1 MTTVKKAA
9 HDVAIAVTR
18 VVFKLVPDRIPLTL
32 LGPGCS
38 TDLCASIAQLGVGKL
53 LIVTD
58 AMLVKLGI
66 VRTITDALDQN
77 GVRWCIYDG
86 VEPDPTFDQVEAG
99 LAMVRREGCD
109 AILAV
114 GGGSPMDAAKV
125 IAAAATNDKPMRKL
139 AGLFKVRKTPLPLFA
154 IPTTAGTGSEVTVAA
169 VVSDPITHAKQFI
182 VDPKLLPLMAAL
194 DPLLMVGLP
203 PPVTAATGMDA
214 LTHAVE
220 SYLALTSTPET
231 ERYAAA
237 AIKLIFANLPRACS
251 EGSDVEAR
259 KAMAMA
265 SYYAGIAFTRTS
277 VGYVH
282 AIAHTFGAYYRTPHG
297 LANAIV
303 LPHVL
308 EFSAVVAGKRVAQ
321 MARILGIDVAG
332 DAALARAFIDAVRD
346 LMGRVGIPPTLE
358 ALKPNDIAA
367 IAKHAVAEA
376 YMNYP
381 VPRYMTETECGELV
395 GRMLTRGH
403 GSADV
408 AR

>member
-1 MTTVKKAA
+1 MTTAKKAA
-9 HDVAIAVTR
+9 HDVAIAISKQ
-18 VVFKLVPDRIPLTL
+18 VFKLIPDRIPLTL

-38 TDLCASIAQLGVGKL
+38 ADLCASIAQLGVGKL

-58 AMLVKLGI
+58 AVLVKLGL
-66 VRTITDALDQN
+66 VAKITEALDKQ

-86 VEPDPTFDQVEAG
+86 VEPDPTFEQVEAG
-99 LAMVRREGCD
+99 LAMLRREGCEAVL
-109 AILAV
+109 AI

-125 IAAAATNDKPMRKL
+125 IAAAATNDKPLRKL
-139 AGLFKVRKTPLPLFA
+139 AGLFKVRKTPFPLFA
-154 IPTTAGTGSEVTVAA
+154 IPTTAGTGSEVTLAA
-169 VVSDPITHAKQFI
+169 VVSDSVTHAKQFV
-182 VDPKLLPLMAAL
+182 VDSKLLPVMAAL

-203 PPVTAATGMDA
+203 APVTAATGMDA

-220 SYLALTSTPET
+220 SYLAVTSSPAT
-231 ERYAAA
+231 ERYATA

-251 EGSDVEAR
+251 DGSDIEAR

-308 EFSAVVAGKRVAQ
+308 DFSVVVASGRVAQ
-321 MARILGIDVAG
+321 LGRLLGLQASG
-332 DAALARAFIDAVRD
+332 EAAQARAFIDAVRD
-346 LMGRVGIPPTLE
+346 LMARIGIAPTLD
-358 ALKPNDIAA
+358 ALKVCDIPG
-367 IAKHAVAEA
+367 IAKQAVAEGH
-376 YMNYP
+376 MNYP
-381 VPRYMTETECGELV
+381 VPRYMTEADCEELIT
-395 GRMLTRGH
+395 RMLPK
-403 GSADV
+403 A
-408 AR
+408 

>member
-1 MTTVKKAA
+1 MSTAKKAA
-9 HDVAIAVTR
+9 HDLAIAVTKLA
-18 VVFKLVPDRIPLTL
+18 FKLVPDRIPLTL
-32 LGPGCS
+32 LGAGCS
-38 TDLCASIAQLGVGKL
+38 ADLCASIAQLGVAKV

-66 VRTITDALDQN
+66 VAKITDALERN

-86 VEPDPTFDQVEAG
+86 VEPDPTFDHVEAG
-99 LAMVRREGCD
+99 LAMLRREGCD
-109 AILAV
+109 AVLAV
-114 GGGSPMDAAKV
+114 GGGSPMDAAKL
-125 IAAAATNDKPMRKL
+125 IAAAATNDKPLRKL

-154 IPTTAGTGSEVTVAA
+154 IPTTAGTGSEVTLAA
-169 VVSDPITHAKQFI
+169 VVSDPVTHGKQFAL
-182 VDPKLLPLMAAL
+182 DPKLLPVMAAL
-194 DPLLMVGLP
+194 DPLLMLGLP

-220 SYLALTSTPET
+220 SYLARTSTPQT
-231 ERYAAA
+231 ERYATA

-251 EGSDVEAR
+251 EGSDVEVR
-259 KAMAMA
+259 KSMAMA

-321 MARILGIDVAG
+321 MARMLGIEAEG
-332 DAALARAFIDAVRD
+332 DAALAQAFVAAVRD
-346 LMGRVGIPPTLE
+346 LMDRVGIPRTLE
-358 ALKPNDIAA
+358 ALKLSDIPA
-367 IAKHAVAEA
+367 IAKQALAEA
-376 YMNYP
+376 NMNYP
-381 VPRYMTETECGELV
+381 VPRYMTETECGELI
-395 GRMLTRGH
+395 GRMLPRA
-403 GSADV
+403 SERPA
-408 AR
+408 A

>member
-1 MTTVKKAA
+1 MTTARKAA
-9 HDVAIAVTR
+9 HHVAIAVSKL
-18 VVFKLVPDRIPLTL
+18 VFKLVPDRIPLTL
-32 LGPGCS
+32 LGAGCS
-38 TDLCASIAQLGVGKL
+38 ADLCASIAQLGVGKI

-66 VRTITDALDQN
+66 VAKITDALERN

-86 VEPDPTFDQVEAG
+86 VEPDPTFDHVEAG
-99 LAMVRREGCD
+99 LAMLRREGCD
-109 AILAV
+109 AVLAV
-114 GGGSPMDAAKV
+114 GGGSPMDASKL
-125 IAAAATNDKPMRKL
+125 IAAAATNDRPLRKL
-139 AGLFKVRKTPLPLFA
+139 AGLFKVRTTPLPLFA
-154 IPTTAGTGSEVTVAA
+154 IPTTAGTGSEVTLAA
-169 VVSDPITHAKQFI
+169 VVSDPVTHAKQFA

-194 DPLLMVGLP
+194 DPLLMLGLP

-220 SYLALTSTPET
+220 SYLAITSTPQT
-231 ERYAAA
+231 ERYAMA

-251 EGSDVEAR
+251 EGSDVEVR
-259 KAMAMA
+259 KSMAMA

-308 EFSAVVAGKRVAQ
+308 EFSAVVAGRRVAQ
-321 MARILGIDVAG
+321 MARILGLEAEG

-346 LMGRVGIPPTLE
+346 LMGRVGIPSTLE
-358 ALKPNDIAA
+358 ALKRSDIPA
-367 IAKHAVAEA
+367 IAKQAVAEA
-376 YMNYP
+376 SMNYP
-381 VPRYMTETECGELV
+381 VPRYMTETECGELI
-395 GRMLTRGH
+395 GRMLAPASERPT
-403 GSADV
+403 A
-408 AR
+408 

>member
-1 MTTVKKAA
+1 MTTPKKAA
-9 HDVAIAVTR
+9 HDVAIAVIK
-18 VVFKLVPDRIPLTL
+18 VVSKLLPDRVPLTL

-38 TDLCASIAQLGVGKL
+38 ADLCASIAQVGVSKL
-53 LIVTD
+53 LVVTD

-66 VRTITDALDQN
+66 VGTITDALDKN

-86 VEPDPTFDQVEAG
+86 VEPDPTFDHAEAG

-139 AGLFKVRKTPLPLFA
+139 AGLFKVRKPPLPLFA
-154 IPTTAGTGSEVTVAA
+154 IPTTAGTGSEATLAA
-169 VVSDPITHAKQFI
+169 VVSDPITHIKQFV

-220 SYLALTSTPET
+220 SYVAVTSTPQT

-237 AIKLIFANLPRACS
+237 AIKLVFANLPRAYS
-251 EGSDVEAR
+251 EGSDLEAR

-265 SYYAGIAFTRTS
+265 SYYGGIAFTRTS

-282 AIAHTFGAYYRTPHG
+282 AIAHTFGAYYGTPHG

-308 EFSAVVAGKRVAQ
+308 EFSAATAGRRMAQ
-321 MARILGIDVAG
+321 MARMLGIEGAG
-332 DAALARAFIDAVRD
+332 DEARAFIDAVRG

-358 ALKPNDIAA
+358 ALKPNDIAS
-367 IAKHAVAEA
+367 IAKQAVAEA

-381 VPRYMTETECGELV
+381 APRYMTATQCRELV
-395 GRMLTRGH
+395 GRMLAQVSG
-403 GSADV
+403 
-408 AR
+408 

>member
-1 MTTVKKAA
+1 MTSLKQAA
-9 HDVAIAVTR
+9 HDVAIAVTK

-32 LGPGCS
+32 MGAGSS
-38 TDLCASIAQLGVGKL
+38 TELCASIAQLGIGKV

-66 VRTITDALDQN
+66 VAKITADLDKY

-86 VEPDPTFDQVEAG
+86 VEPDPTYEHVEAG
-99 LAMVRREGCD
+99 LSMLRRERCD
-109 AILAV
+109 AVLAV
-114 GGGSPMDAAKV
+114 GGGSPMDAAK
-125 IAAAATNDKPMRKL
+125 IISAAATNNKPLRKL

-169 VVSDPITHAKQFI
+169 VVSDPVTHAKQFVI
-182 VDPKLLPLMAAL
+182 DPKLLPVIAAL

-203 PPVTAATGMDA
+203 QAVTAATGMDA

-220 SYLALTSTPET
+220 SYIALTSSPLT
-231 ERYAAA
+231 ESYATA

-251 EGSDVEAR
+251 DGSDIEAR

-282 AIAHTFGAYYRTPHG
+282 AIAHTFGAHYRTPHG

-308 EFSAVVAGKRVAQ
+308 EFSAGPARRRLAQ
-321 MARILGIDVAG
+321 MARMIGIEAG
-332 DAALARAFIDAVRD
+332 GDEALARAFIAAVRD
-346 LMGRVGIPPTLE
+346 LMERIGIPPTLE
-358 ALKPNDIAA
+358 ALKPTDIAG
-367 IAKHAVAEA
+367 IAKQALAEA
-376 YMNYP
+376 NMNYP
-381 VPRYMTETECGELV
+381 VPRYMTQAECEALI
-395 GRMLTRGH
+395 GRMLVQR
-403 GSADV
+403 V
-408 AR
+408 

>member
-1 MTTVKKAA
+1 
-9 HDVAIAVTR
+9 
-18 VVFKLVPDRIPLTL
+18 
-32 LGPGCS
+32 
-38 TDLCASIAQLGVGKL
+38 
-53 LIVTD
+53 
-58 AMLVKLGI
+58 ML
-66 VRTITDALDQN
+66 
-77 GVRWCIYDG
+77 
-86 VEPDPTFDQVEAG
+86 
-99 LAMVRREGCD
+99 RREGCE

-169 VVSDPITHAKQFI
+169 VVSDPITHAKQFV

-220 SYLALTSTPET
+220 SYLALTSTPQT
-231 ERYAAA
+231 ERYATA
-237 AIKLIFANLPRACS
+237 AIKLVFANLPRACS

-282 AIAHTFGAYYRTPHG
+282 AIAHAFGAHYGTPHG

-321 MARILGIDVAG
+321 MARMLGIDATGDAAG
-332 DAALARAFIDAVRD
+332 DEALARAFIGAVRD
-346 LMGRVGIPPTLE
+346 LMSRVGIPPTLE

-367 IAKHAVAEA
+367 IAKQAVAEA

-381 VPRYMTETECGELV
+381 VPRYMTATECAELL
-395 GRMLTRGH
+395 GRML
-403 GSADV
+403 
-408 AR
+408 ARVSG